1 MTEES
6 ESALNEIPASEILDK
21 IQKGEPVK
29 YDHVRIIGNLDVSKL
44 DLPTKH
50 VDRTE
55 YQQARGLL
63 LESKIISSQINIV
76 NSKFEGIVNFSNCVF
91 EENGNFG
98 GASFSKV
105 AYFEGASFRG
115 HADFGGAC
123 FDGNALFE
131 GASFSRNALFEGA
144 YFGEMALFK
153 GASFGEGAG
162 FDRASFSRSAGFDRA
177 SFSKEAWF
185 IRTCFDGIVWFR
197 GASFGKEAW
206 FIEASFSKETWFNGA
221 SFSSNAM
228 FNGASFSGDIL
239 TFRYASFADPASQEY
254 VCRKAKNVL
263 EKNGNRE
270 EAGLHFY
277 REMEAKRVQ
286 KGIRGNSGLGL
297 INCLKTDTWSFQ
309 RFLWYDVIEW
319 LFAQV
324 MFGYGVHF
332 ERLIASWAVIVV
344 LFASLYYSGDA
355 ISGISSV
362 FDYLKVSFATAIAPG
377 YIAVIMNPSNSTGG
391 YRLTSGY
398 YQAAAM
404 VETLLGTFLWAGF
417 IATFAKKY
425 MR

>member
-1 MTEES
+1 M
-6 ESALNEIPASEILDK
+6 LDK
-21 IQKGEPVK
+21 THPTRSVSADWILNRIQKRKKVHLRNAVIKG
-29 YDHVRIIGNLDVSKL
+29 DLDVSKL

-98 GASFSKV
+98 GASFSKD
-105 AYFEGASFRG
+105 AYFE
-115 HADFGGAC
+115 GAC

-131 GASFSRNALFEGA
+131 GASFSRNALFEEA
-144 YFGEMALFK
+144 YFGEMALFNR
-153 GASFGEGAG
+153 ASFREGAG
-162 FDRASFSRSAGFDRA
+162 FDIASFSGCAGFDIA

-185 IRTCFDGIVWFR
+185 IGTYFDGVVWFR
-197 GASFGKEAW
+197 GASFSKEAW

-221 SFSSNAM
+221 SFSRNAM
-228 FNGASFSGDIL
+228 FNGASFRGDVL
-239 TFRYASFADPASQEY
+239 TFRDASFADPASQEY
-254 VCRKAKNVL
+254 VCIKAKNVL

-277 REMEAKRVQ
+277 REMEAKRIQ
-286 KGIRGNSGLGL
+286 KGIRGNSGLSL
-297 INCLKTDTWSFQ
+297 IDCLKTDTWSFW
-309 RFLWYDVIEW
+309 RFFWYDAIEW

-332 ERLIASWAVIVV
+332 ERLVASWAVIVV
-344 LFASLYYSGDA
+344 LFSGLYYSGDA
-355 ISGISSV
+355 ISGVSSV

-377 YIAVIMNPSNSTGG
+377 YIAVILNPSNSTGG
-391 YRLTSGY
+391 YRLTSGC

-404 VETLLGTFLWAGF
+404 VETLLGSFLWAGF